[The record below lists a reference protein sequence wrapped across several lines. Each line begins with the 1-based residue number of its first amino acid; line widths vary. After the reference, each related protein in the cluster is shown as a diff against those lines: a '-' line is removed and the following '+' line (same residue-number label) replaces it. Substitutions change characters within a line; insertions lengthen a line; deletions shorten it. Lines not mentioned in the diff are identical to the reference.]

1 MANLVYY
8 KEEREQFKDAF
19 ATQLD
24 CATAAYI
31 FERLKTR
38 YGLKQRLLWHGRRG
52 GGSCSYWR
60 IRLGRPTN
68 VGTLMH
74 ELAHAIQLKKGKTD
88 KERWHTKK
96 HRAIMARLI
105 KVMNTERL
113 QEWQANVK
121 TKQARTQTA
130 RQRSIARK
138 AALVA
143 EKNTALYKLRALKAL
158 ELKWSRQ
165 ARAATNRLRKLQRRI
180 KIWEPKAQKEV
191 SDASLRE
198 ADGLWNEVGV

>member
-38 YGLKQRLLWHGRRG
+38 YGLKQRLIWHGRRG

-113 QEWQANVK
+113 REWQMNVK
-121 TKQARTQTA
+121 TKQACTQTA
-130 RQRSIARK
+130 KQRRLACEAAK
-138 AALVA
+138 AA
-143 EKNTALYKLRALKAL
+143 EKKTATYKLASLKAL
-158 ELKWSRQ
+158 EFKWSLQLRI
-165 ARAATNRLRKLQRRI
+165 TNHRLKKLQRRI
-180 KIWEPKAQKEV
+180 KIWEPKAQKEQ
-191 SDASLRE
+191 SDARMHE
-198 ADGLWNEVGV
+198 ADVLWNEVGV

>member
-1 MANLVYY
+1 
-8 KEEREQFKDAF
+8 
-19 ATQLD
+19 
-24 CATAAYI
+24 
-31 FERLKTR
+31 
-38 YGLKQRLLWHGRRG
+38 
-52 GGSCSYWR
+52 
-60 IRLGRPTN
+60 
-68 VGTLMH
+68 MH

-138 AALVA
+138 AALAV